1 EGEPLLP
8 AFESSAIVPTG
19 NSASRPCRLLYYTA
33 VSAAYLNANAGPN
46 QRARRQPSDPPHAHR
61 TSIMSSGPKTGFPEG
76 WEIRHS
82 NSKNV
87 PYCFHPASKDSRWE
101 PPAGIDPDRLKAYMA
116 KSIQQ

>member
-1 EGEPLLP
+1 
-8 AFESSAIVPTG
+8 
-19 NSASRPCRLLYYTA
+19 
-33 VSAAYLNANAGPN
+33 
-46 QRARRQPSDPPHAHR
+46 
-61 TSIMSSGPKTGFPEG
+61 SSGPKTGFPEG